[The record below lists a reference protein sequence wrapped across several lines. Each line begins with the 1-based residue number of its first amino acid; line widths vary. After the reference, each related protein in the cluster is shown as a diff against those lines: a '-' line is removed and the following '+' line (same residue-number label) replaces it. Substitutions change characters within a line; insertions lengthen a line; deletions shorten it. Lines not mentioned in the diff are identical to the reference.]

1 VTVTV
6 LVTVDVAAPPPSLT
20 QIIMTSSTDELWVMR
35 RLFPSLPLFPLLS
48 DLLLLFPFP
57 LLLPTE
63 RSVSTFTTPRPTK
76 SDWRLPASTNGA
88 AHNAVMLENLMMMYY
103 KVGIDIV
110 NRNDE
115 EESRTAV

>member
-35 RLFPSLPLFPLLS
+35 RLFPLSPLFPLLS

-76 SDWRLPASTNGA
+76 SAWRLPASTNGA
-88 AHNAVMLENLMMMYY
+88 AHNAVMFENLMMMYY